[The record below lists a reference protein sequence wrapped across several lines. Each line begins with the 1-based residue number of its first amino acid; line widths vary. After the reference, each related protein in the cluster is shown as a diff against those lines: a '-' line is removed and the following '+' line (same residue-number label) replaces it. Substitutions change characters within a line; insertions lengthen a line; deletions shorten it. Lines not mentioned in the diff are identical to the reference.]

1 MLLLRKVT
9 QIKQSKEHSIYNVS
23 RFVAPSLLLCQSTI
37 GKSENDVTETIGN
50 PDSSGLLHPT
60 LTATSLRMRFMV
72 TKTKPIVLIDL
83 DYHS

>member
-9 QIKQSKEHSIYNVS
+9 QIKQNKEHSIYNVS

-50 PDSSGLLHPT
+50 PDSSGVLHPMLPNADRYEPT
-60 LTATSLRMRFMV
+60 HAFCGHKN
-72 TKTKPIVLIDL
+72 KT
-83 DYHS
+83 H